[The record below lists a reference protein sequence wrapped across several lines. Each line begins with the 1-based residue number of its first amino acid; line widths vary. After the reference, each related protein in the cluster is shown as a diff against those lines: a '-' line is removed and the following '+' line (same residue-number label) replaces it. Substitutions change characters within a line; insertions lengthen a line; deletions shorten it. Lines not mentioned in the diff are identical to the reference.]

1 MSSPSASLKGN
12 DTVKV
17 AGIEILTE
25 NAFVVMVITEQ
36 IVNTVSIKFTQYI
49 NKGMQLI
56 ICMKRDVLSESHG

>member
-25 NAFVVMVITEQ
+25 NAFVVMVITAQ
-36 IVNTVSIKFTQYI
+36 IVNTVSIKFTHYI

-56 ICMKRDVLSESHG
+56 ICMKSDVLSESHG

>member
-1 MSSPSASLKGN
+1 M
-12 DTVKV
+12 
-17 AGIEILTE
+17 E